1 MGYGIIDP
9 NIALG
14 DSGEA
19 KYFDGFMIYTS
30 LREAVKRCINMMG
43 CGISHPD
50 PVAYRRGILPH
61 TLIKYN
67 RQIDFFS
74 LNQCLWIMPENLEK
88 ETSKISVLI
97 FSCY

>member
-1 MGYGIIDP
+1 
-9 NIALG
+9 
-14 DSGEA
+14 
-19 KYFDGFMIYTS
+19 
-30 LREAVKRCINMMG
+30 MG

-67 RQIDFFS
+67 SQIDFFS

-88 ETSKISVLI
+88 ETSKISFNFQLLLI
-97 FSCY
+97 LKYEKKYAYENTLQFETKNFAIKLQVIIIIS

>member
-1 MGYGIIDP
+1 M
-9 NIALG
+9 
-14 DSGEA
+14 
-19 KYFDGFMIYTS
+19 GFMIYIS

-67 RQIDFFS
+67 SQIDFFS

>member
-1 MGYGIIDP
+1 
-9 NIALG
+9 
-14 DSGEA
+14 
-19 KYFDGFMIYTS
+19 
-30 LREAVKRCINMMG
+30 MG

-67 RQIDFFS
+67 SQIDSFS

-88 ETSKISVLI
+88 ETSKISFNFQLLLI
-97 FSCY
+97 LKYEKNMHMKIPYNLKQRILQLNYKL